1 MKTSL
6 ASPNAMSRI
15 RVFLIATC
23 IIAVTPRLSADIIL
37 LSRLSDAR
45 AANYGHLFPDYP
57 PPQIQTGFLPA
68 NLSNHAVGC
77 THCALIPC
85 ECCGTS
91 ASTSNSSILINNL
104 NEGLRVVGDGTAS
117 SSGCSSAASA
127 KLIVLSFTLTEVP
140 YPYSMTGQLNGTAAG
155 ATLTGETGTIFDR
168 VGTHTLSE

>member
-1 MKTSL
+1 MKRRYSPTKTLL
-6 ASPNAMSRI
+6 AGPNAMSCV

-45 AANYGHLFPDYP
+45 AANYGHPFPDYP

-68 NLSNHAVGC
+68 NLRNHAYGC
-77 THCALIPC
+77 THCALIPGD
-85 ECCGTS
+85 CCGIS
-91 ASTSNSSILINNL
+91 ASTSKSSTPINNL
-104 NEGLRVVGDGTAS
+104 NQGLRVGGDGTAS

-140 YPYSMTGQLNGTAAG
+140 YPYSMTGQL
-155 ATLTGETGTIFDR
+155 
-168 VGTHTLSE
+168 